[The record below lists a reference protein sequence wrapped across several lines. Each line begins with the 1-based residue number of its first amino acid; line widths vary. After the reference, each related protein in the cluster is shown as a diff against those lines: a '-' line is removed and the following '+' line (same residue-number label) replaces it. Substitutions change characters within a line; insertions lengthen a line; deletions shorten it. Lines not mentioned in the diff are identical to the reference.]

1 MIKKTFLINLENGFH
16 IRPATKFVKIA
27 KKFSSQIIIR
37 LKDKKVDG
45 KSLLQ
50 IQTLGISKN
59 DLIEL
64 IINGKDELEAM
75 NKLSII
81 ISSLSSKE

>member
-1 MIKKTFLINLENGFH
+1 MIKKKFLITLSNGFH

-27 KKFSSQIIIR
+27 KKFSSKILIK
-37 LKDKKVDG
+37 LKNKKINA

-59 DLIEL
+59 DIIYIIVDGIDEL
-64 IINGKDELEAM
+64 KAINELSNIINKLE
-75 NKLSII
+75 
-81 ISSLSSKE
+81 